1 MILDEADEMLKMGFR
16 EDIEL
21 VLSNM
26 QEERQTILFFQQ
38 QCLSQLLISLRI
50 IKKTLS

>member
-1 MILDEADEMLKMGFR
+1 MDDIHTMILDEADEMLKMGFR

-26 QEERQTILFFQQ
+26 QEERQTILFF
-38 QCLSQLLISLRI
+38 SNNA
-50 IKKTLS
+50 